1 MTESQKWVIIF
12 SVVAVG
18 LLFYLLAPVLTPF
31 MIAAFFAYLGDP
43 LADRLEKHLSRSF
56 SVFIVFLLI
65 SMVLLVFLL
74 VVLPIIERQI
84 VSLMGKL
91 PNYIDQIQHVF
102 IPWVLSLL
110 GLAEISLDFDQLRT
124 SATEHWKNAGNI
136 AAKTFST
143 ISKSGLLLATWI
155 ANLLLIPVITFYLLR
170 DWDILVS
177 RIHELVP
184 RRYESIISRLA
195 KDSDNVLSAFLRG
208 QLLVMVVLGV
218 LYTAGLSIIGL
229 DFALLIGVIAGLVSF
244 VPYLGVIVGLIVA
257 GVAAV
262 LQFQEAFVLVYIALV
277 FGVGQVVES
286 FILTPLLV
294 GDKIGLHPVAVIFAV
309 LAGGQL
315 FGFFGILLALPVAAV
330 MMVILRYAHERYV
343 SSQLYVKK

>member
-1 MTESQKWVIIF
+1 MIESQKWLLMFAVIAMGI
-12 SVVAVG
+12 
-18 LLFYLLAPVLTPF
+18 LFYLLAPVLTPF

-43 LADRLEKHLSRSF
+43 LTDRLEKHLSRGF
-56 SVFIVFLLI
+56 SVSIVFLLI
-65 SMVLLVFLL
+65 SIALLIFLL
-74 VVLPIIERQI
+74 VLLPIIERQLI
-84 VSLMGKL
+84 TLIGKL

-102 IPWVLSLL
+102 IPWLLSLL
-110 GLAEISLDFDQLRT
+110 GLTGISLDLDQLRA
-124 SATEHWKNAGNI
+124 SVGEHWKNAGSI

-143 ISKSGLLLATWI
+143 ISKSGLVLATWL

-170 DWDILVS
+170 DWDILVA
-177 RIHELVP
+177 RIHELIP
-184 RRYESIISRLA
+184 RRYEATISRLA
-195 KDSDNVLSAFLRG
+195 KDSDSVLSAFLRG
-208 QLLVMVVLGV
+208 QLLVMIALGV
-218 LYTAGLSIIGL
+218 LYTAGLALIGL

-244 VPYLGVIVGLIVA
+244 VPYLGVIVGLILA
-257 GVAAV
+257 GAAAV
-262 LQFQEAFVLVYIALV
+262 LQFQEAFVLIYIALI

-330 MMVILRYAHERYV
+330 IMVILRYAHERYV
-343 SSQLYVKK
+343 NSQLYVKK

>member
-1 MTESQKWVIIF
+1 MTESQKWLTIF
-12 SVVAVG
+12 FGLTIA

-43 LADRLEKHLSRSF
+43 LTDRLEKYLSRSF
-56 SVFIVFLLI
+56 AVCIVFLLL
-65 SMVLLVFLL
+65 STALLIFLL

-84 VSLMGKL
+84 VSLIDKL
-91 PNYIDQIQHVF
+91 PGYIDQIQHVF
-102 IPWVLSLL
+102 IPWILSLL
-110 GLAEISLDFDQLRT
+110 GIADVSLDLGQLRA
-124 SATEHWKNAGNI
+124 SITEHWKNAGNI
-136 AAKTFST
+136 AAKTFTT
-143 ISKSGLLLATWI
+143 ISKSGLLLIAWF

-170 DWDILVS
+170 DWDVLIS
-177 RIHELVP
+177 RIHELIP
-184 RRYESIISRLA
+184 RRYEPTISQLA
-195 KDSDNVLSAFLRG
+195 KDSDSVLSAFLRG
-208 QLLVMVVLGV
+208 QLLVMLVLGM
-218 LYTAGLSIIGL
+218 LYTAGLALIGL

-244 VPYLGVIVGLIVA
+244 VPYLGVVVGLVVA
-257 GVAAV
+257 GIAAV

-277 FGVGQVVES
+277 FGIGQVVES

>member
-1 MTESQKWVIIF
+1 MIESQKWLLMFPVIAMGI
-12 SVVAVG
+12 
-18 LLFYLLAPVLTPF
+18 LFYLLAPVLTPF

-43 LADRLEKHLSRSF
+43 LTDRLEKHLSRGF
-56 SVFIVFLLI
+56 SVSIVFLLI
-65 SMVLLVFLL
+65 SIALLIFLL
-74 VVLPIIERQI
+74 VLLPIIERQLI
-84 VSLMGKL
+84 TLIDKL

-102 IPWVLSLL
+102 IPWLLSLL
-110 GLAEISLDFDQLRT
+110 GLTGISLDLDQLRA
-124 SATEHWKNAGNI
+124 SVGEHWKNAGNI

-143 ISKSGLLLATWI
+143 ISKSGLVLAAWL

-170 DWDILVS
+170 DWDILVA
-177 RIHELVP
+177 RIHELIP
-184 RRYESIISRLA
+184 RRYEATISRLA
-195 KDSDNVLSAFLRG
+195 KDSDSVLSAFLRG
-208 QLLVMVVLGV
+208 QLLVMIALGV
-218 LYTAGLSIIGL
+218 LYTTGLALIGL

-244 VPYLGVIVGLIVA
+244 VPYLGVIVGLILA

-262 LQFQEAFVLVYIALV
+262 LQFQEAFVLIYIALI

-330 MMVILRYAHERYV
+330 IMVILRYAHERYV
-343 SSQLYVKK
+343 NSQLYVKK